1 MRLAVVLAVLGA
13 ASPSGMT
20 GQERWSPPDWV
31 EASIQSQV
39 AQAWEV
45 DPSEVVLE
53 WNAKPTGRS
62 VTVDSVDGGANPEL
76 AGAGRHGEWIARLPA
91 TDGLFAVRVKA
102 GLRRMLPV
110 AARRIERGTLLTEA
124 DFAFQES
131 IRWGPPAGRTPKPM
145 PGWQAERR
153 LNVGEELK
161 TPAVRPAV
169 AVRTG
174 DRVKIIWK
182 TGHIELTLSGVAIGS
197 ARPGETVGV
206 RLDAG
211 RRLRGVAGTD
221 GAVRIEGV

>member
-1 MRLAVVLAVLGA
+1 MRLLGVLAAVGVALPSA
-13 ASPSGMT
+13 AA
-20 GQERWSPPDWV
+20 GQDDWIPPEWV
-31 EASIQSQV
+31 GTSIQAQV

-53 WNAKPTGRS
+53 WSVPPTGRS
-62 VTVDSVDGGANPEL
+62 MLMEPVDGSHAPEL
-76 AGAGRHGEWIARLPA
+76 AGAGSRGEWIARVPSV
-91 TDGLFAVRVKA
+91 DGFFAVRVKA

-110 AARRIERGTLLTEA
+110 ASRRIERGTLLAPA
-124 DFAFQES
+124 DFAFEES
-131 IRWGPPAGRTPKPM
+131 VRWGPPSTRTPKPQ
-145 PGWQAERR
+145 PGWHAERR
-153 LNVGEELK
+153 LEAGEELR

-182 TGHIELTLSGVAIGS
+182 TGRIELTLSGVAIGT

-211 RRLRGVAGTD
+211 RRLRGVAGAD
-221 GAVRIEGV
+221 GAIRIEGA